1 MARNEVYPGVLKT
14 PYSKW
19 HRSQHNGIAFTDIDK
34 ISQCPACGKCLFIAD
49 LIFNNN
55 DQYRTKPFYTK
66 RAYIEIATALQIP
79 FFEVFYT
86 TVGKEDNGPLE
97 RLSVRRIAPVKRTT
111 PGNLYHI
118 TLDQWLEY
126 LEMKVQQHIPVCQS
140 KEYLLKR
147 VTEANEHNNNF
158 LRQDN
163 YVKILL
169 NRS

>member
-19 HRSQHNGIAFTDIDK
+19 HRNQHNGIAFTDIDK
-34 ISQCPACGKCLFIAD
+34 ISQCPACGKCLFLAD

-55 DQYRTKPFYTK
+55 DQYRTKPYYTK
-66 RAYIEIATALQIP
+66 RAYLEIASALQIP
-79 FFEVFYT
+79 FFEIYYT
-86 TVGKEDNGPLE
+86 TVGKEDHGPLE
-97 RLSVRRIAPVKRTT
+97 RLSVRRIAPT
-111 PGNLYHI
+111 PGSLHHI
-118 TLDQWLEY
+118 SLDDWLQY
-126 LEMKVQQHIPVCQS
+126 LEFKVQEHIPVCQS

-147 VTEANEHNNNF
+147 VTEANDHNNNF